1 MTLTEL
7 AKLAHVSTSTASKA
21 FAGSSEVNEQ
31 TREMIFDVAKKAGCF
46 KKFYKSDYPGYVI
59 AVICPEFASTYYS
72 GFIAKMQECLARY
85 NSEMCVMATGF
96 SRETEEKLI
105 EYYDKYNTV
114 DGIIIINGIS
124 TPHESHRIPI
134 ASVSR
139 FAKGNVDID
148 VAMNLSSPI
157 EEVVGE
163 LMERGARSFGFVG
176 DKYARSRLECYRHIL
191 EKRGIEISD
200 DAVVLSEGKRFE
212 PCGREGVEKILSN
225 GAPPRVIFCSYDRIA
240 YGAIRTLVDR
250 GYKVPEDVAVFS
262 VDDAPSSEFFKPS
275 LTSVNHAID
284 ETCEAIASAIIK
296 KIKGEPFAEEIRIV
310 CTLSRRESTDI

>member
-31 TREMIFDVAKKAGCF
+31 TREMIFEVARRAGCF

-59 AVICPEFASTYYS
+59 AVICPEFASTYDS

-124 TPHESHRIPI
+124 ALPETHRIPI

-139 FAKGNVDID
+139 FAPGAGDIE
-148 VAMNLSSPI
+148 VTMNLVPPI
-157 EEVVGE
+157 EEAVAE
-163 LMERGARSFGFVG
+163 LVSRGAQSFGFVG
-176 DKYARSRLECYRHIL
+176 DKYASHRLECYKDIL
-191 EKRGIEISD
+191 KKHGIEVKN
-200 DAVVLSEGKRFE
+200 DAVVLSEAHRFE
-212 PCGREGVEKILSN
+212 PCGREGIDAILSN
-225 GAPPRVIFCSYDRIA
+225 GEPPRVLFCSYDRIA
-240 YGAIRTLVDR
+240 YGAIRALSDR
-250 GYKVPEDVAVFS
+250 GYRIPEDVAVFS

-284 ETCEAIASAIIK
+284 ETCEAVASAIIK

-310 CTLSRRESTDI
+310 CPLSRRESTDI